1 MDVDSPHVSTVPS
14 DFDAQSVKT
23 STQAE
28 RLEREEEEKEKEAA
42 QAEREQRRNSS
53 RASGKGKSKEKEKEK
68 EKEKGAEKAKAG
80 KEKAKQGA
88 HEAKE
93 RAESCIAKLRR
104 NKGNPVVVANALLI
118 AVASGIVGYHA
129 YERHLKGMLNWE
141 VVAAWGGAI
150 GLGVGA
156 DYFVSRFVF
165 FSSDVPGLEMIDA
178 DCLIRWL
185 LQNKYPPK

>member
-28 RLEREEEEKEKEAA
+28 RLEREEEAEAEA
-42 QAEREQRRNSS
+42 AEREREQKRNSS
-53 RASGKGKSKEKEKEK
+53 RASGSGKGKSKEKEKER
-68 EKEKGAEKAKAG
+68 EREKGAEKARAG

-93 RAESCIAKLRR
+93 RAREVAAHAEERAESCIAKLRR
-104 NKGNPVVVANALLI
+104 NKENPVVVANALLI
-118 AVASGIVGYHA
+118 AAASGFVGYHA

-150 GLGVGA
+150 GVGVGV

-165 FSSDVPGLEMIDA
+165 FSSRFVPGRRGW
-178 DCLIRWL
+178 C
-185 LQNKYPPK
+185 